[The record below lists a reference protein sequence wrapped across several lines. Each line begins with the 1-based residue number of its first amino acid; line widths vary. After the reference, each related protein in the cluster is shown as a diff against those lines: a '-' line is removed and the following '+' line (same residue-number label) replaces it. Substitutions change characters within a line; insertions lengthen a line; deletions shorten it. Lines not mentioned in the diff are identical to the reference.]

1 MNSSLVNVDYSKLEA
16 LAMAHNPK
24 WFEEQYFTTYKDDAK
39 YSVKLRYDMT
49 PAADTHIVDWGHLMR
64 MVQPITATGIKELA
78 SLKINQIAHTNQ
90 YTITRIQ

>member
-1 MNSSLVNVDYSKLEA
+1 MNRSLVDVDYSQIESRL
-16 LAMAHNPK
+16 LASNPE
-24 WFEEQYFTTYKDDAK
+24 WFKDQYFAHYKDDAK

-49 PAADTHIVDWGHLMR
+49 PAAVTHIVDWSHLMR

-78 SLKINQIAHTNQ
+78 SLKINKIAHTNQ